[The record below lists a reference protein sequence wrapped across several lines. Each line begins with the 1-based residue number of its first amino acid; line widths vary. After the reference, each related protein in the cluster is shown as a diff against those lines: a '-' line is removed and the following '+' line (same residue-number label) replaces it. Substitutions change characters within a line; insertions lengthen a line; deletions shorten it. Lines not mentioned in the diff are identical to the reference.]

1 MSETLV
7 PPVSTVEKIKLD
19 AQQKRAEKKLRA
31 SMIAMDRVAENK
43 SIAELARTY
52 HMTPARVKD
61 HLALA
66 NASGFYQ
73 QFESLLLEKL
83 VPPSL
88 AVYEAHLE
96 RGSLEAARDILFGMG
111 ILRKTPKETEQS
123 GVETIEAYRIVR
135 AQQSN
140 SQGE

>member
-1 MSETLV
+1 MAEELV
-7 PPVSTVEKIKLD
+7 KPVNSAAKIRMD
-19 AQQKRAEKKLRA
+19 AEQKRAEEKLRA
-31 SMIAMDRVAENK
+31 SMMAMDRVAENK

-52 HMTPARVKD
+52 HMTPAKVKD

-135 AQQSN
+135 AQQPTT
-140 SQGE
+140 QGD